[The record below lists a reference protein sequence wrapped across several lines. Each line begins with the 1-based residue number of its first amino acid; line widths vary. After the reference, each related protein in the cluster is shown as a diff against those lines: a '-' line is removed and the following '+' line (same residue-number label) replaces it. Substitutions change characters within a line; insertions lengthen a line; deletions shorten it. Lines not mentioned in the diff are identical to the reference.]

1 MIAVRV
7 EDRAGERASFA
18 VRPGERLLHAGL
30 SAGLGL
36 PYECATGTC
45 GGCKATV
52 TEGEARSL
60 WNAAPGCRVCRRPGE
75 ILMCQSAVAS
85 ETLTL
90 KLPSAFR
97 EAREPPSGVRG
108 GRVCGFRHL
117 TPEIGTFSVELDAP
131 IEHAPG
137 QFALISAPGVEGPRA
152 YSMTSAPSS
161 KPRLDFLARLNEA
174 GALTPL
180 LFSGALD
187 GCEVNVLGPL
197 GRATLRS
204 DDDRPFLAIVGG
216 SGIAGMLSIVEAAL
230 AAGHFGR
237 HPSRLVFGLRKPN
250 GAFLLDELADVVR
263 RSQGGLRVTVAFS
276 DEPPGPDFAAA
287 FPDLEAAHGL
297 AHDVVRAGVSEIAAE
312 RPIVFVAGPP
322 PMVDASMRMLV
333 MEAKV
338 SPAEIRFDRFG

>member
-7 EDRAGERASFA
+7 EDRAGACASFA
-18 VRPGERLLHAGL
+18 ARPGERLLHAGL

-52 TEGEARSL
+52 TEGEVRSL
-60 WNAAPGCRVCRRPGE
+60 WSAAPGRRVCRRPGE

-85 ETLTL
+85 ETLAL
-90 KLPSAFR
+90 KLPTAFR
-97 EAREPPSGVRG
+97 EAGEPASGVRV
-108 GRVCGFRHL
+108 GRISGFRHL
-117 TPEIGTFSVELDAP
+117 TREIGTFSVELDAP
-131 IEHAPG
+131 LRHVPG

-161 KPRLDFLARLNEA
+161 NPRLDFLARLSEP
-174 GALTPL
+174 GGLTPL
-180 LFSGALD
+180 LFSSALD
-187 GCEVNVLGPL
+187 GCEVNVFGPL
-197 GRATLRS
+197 GRATLRP
-204 DDDRPFLAIVGG
+204 DDDRPFLAIAGG

-230 AAGHFGR
+230 AGGHFGR
-237 HPSRLVFGLRKPN
+237 RPSRLVFGLRKPE

-276 DEPPGPDFAAA
+276 DEPPGPGFAAD
-287 FPDLEAAHGL
+287 FSDLEAAQGL
-297 AHDVVRAGVSEIAAE
+297 AHEVVRADLSAIAAE

-322 PMVDASMRMLV
+322 PMVDATMRMLV